1 MSVQRQDLILQYFP
15 LVKKIAY
22 RLIKG
27 LPNHVHVEDLI
38 NVGMVGLIEAIDKYN
53 PENFPAFAS
62 YAQIRIQG
70 AMLDDLRQQDW
81 VPRSVRDRSNQIA
94 KAKKAL
100 ITKLNREPSQD
111 EIAEFLYMSP
121 ADFQHYIRKA
131 DVRVLLSTEDT
142 IGENLRIGDVIPD
155 NNIDALDSEQETQM
169 KKILHDAIKQLK
181 PREQIIIQ
189 LYYFENYTCKQIAM
203 ELDVTESRVSQLH
216 ASIRKKLE
224 RSLYDM
230 KKDL

>member
-27 LPNHVHVEDLI
+27 LPNHVQVEDLI
-38 NVGMVGLIEAIDKYN
+38 NVGMVVLIEAIDKYN
-53 PENFPAFAS
+53 PENFPAFSS

-100 ITKLNREPSQD
+100 ITKLNREPNQD
-111 EIAEFLYMSP
+111 ESKL
-121 ADFQHYIRKA
+121 KA
-131 DVRVLLSTEDT
+131 
-142 IGENLRIGDVIPD
+142 N
-155 NNIDALDSEQETQM
+155 
-169 KKILHDAIKQLK
+169 
-181 PREQIIIQ
+181 
-189 LYYFENYTCKQIAM
+189 
-203 ELDVTESRVSQLH
+203 
-216 ASIRKKLE
+216 
-224 RSLYDM
+224 
-230 KKDL
+230 